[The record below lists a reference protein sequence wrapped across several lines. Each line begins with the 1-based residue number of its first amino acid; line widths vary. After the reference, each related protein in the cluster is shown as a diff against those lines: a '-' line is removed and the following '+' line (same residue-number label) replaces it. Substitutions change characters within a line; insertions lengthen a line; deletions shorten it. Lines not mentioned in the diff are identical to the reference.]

1 MDELLVQVE
10 SKLDGTVSRQAIL
23 DFEETLK
30 GIEGHVVG
38 DTPYCPLEHS
48 FSDGIYVRQISIPAG
63 TLLTGKIHKH
73 DHPNFLL
80 KGKVIVVTEDGE
92 EEYLAP
98 KSMISRAGT
107 KRALYAVTDL
117 VWTTIHHNPTN
128 TQDLGELEKIVIAST
143 YSEYDKFI
151 KLEQGLYKKLKKK
164 LIKTLSV

>member
-1 MDELLVQVE
+1 MSELLVKVK

-23 DFEETLK
+23 DFEDTIK
-30 GIEGHVVG
+30 GIEGHIEG
-38 DTPYCPLEHS
+38 DTPFMPLVHT

-80 KGKVIVVTEDGE
+80 KGKAIVVTEDGE
-92 EEYLAP
+92 DEYVAP
-98 KSMISRAGT
+98 LSMISKAGT
-107 KRALYAVTDL
+107 KRAVYAVTDL

-128 TQDLGELEKIVIAST
+128 TQDLDELENIVIAPS
-143 YSEYDKFI
+143 YAEFDKFL
-151 KLEQGLYKKLKKK
+151 KLEQGVFNKLKKK